1 MKRIISL
8 IALVF
13 VFNACSVD
21 DGNDFLF
28 ELLPVESVDIP
39 TEFTMGETYQ
49 IKMYYRRPTTCHSF
63 NTIYYYKDLNVRTI
77 AIESAVRQASYC
89 ETLTENNLVECSFN
103 FLVTSNGSD
112 IFKFYQGQDE
122 QGNNIFLQYEVPVTN

>member
-63 NTIYYYKDLNVRTI
+63 NTIYYDKDLNVRTI

-103 FLVTSNGSD
+103 FLVTSNGSY